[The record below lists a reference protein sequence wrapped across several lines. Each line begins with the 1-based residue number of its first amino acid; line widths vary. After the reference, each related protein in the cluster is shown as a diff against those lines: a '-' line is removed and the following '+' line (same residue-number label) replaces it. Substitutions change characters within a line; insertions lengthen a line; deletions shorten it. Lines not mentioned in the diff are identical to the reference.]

1 MFGGLTSNGTS
12 MSFWLQNPRVL
23 ARLFDEP
30 YRFEFF
36 QAVRLLEN
44 WFTEHGGAR
53 PRDAVPHHVD
63 FRTTLTAT
71 FPPSEIEHASPTN
84 DEGEELKDSAARFH
98 AIVTGEISRAT
109 ITPAF
114 FGLLGS
120 QGALPLRYTE
130 QVVTDAHL
138 LRDRSSQAFFDIF
151 SNRATALFYAAWKKY
166 RLPLHYELARDQ
178 RYRPILQALAG
189 VADHSSS
196 EALHEEPGALVDDAV
211 AGHSAAVRHR
221 AMSAVYLQRTLS
233 DYFGVP
239 IRVEQ
244 FISQKYTVPP
254 RQQSSTG
261 IANMGLNSTAM
272 LGTHVWLRHIRVR
285 LVIGPL
291 SADQY
296 EEFLPG
302 SKRTSALTR
311 LLQLLVGITLEFEVW
326 PVLKR
331 EEVKSLQLGSN
342 GRLNCDAFLST
353 RPSQTDRSDMR
364 YTLNKL
370 SIIGS
375 EQSTGAR

>member
-1 MFGGLTSNGTS
+1 MLGGLTSNGTS

-23 ARLFDEP
+23 ERLFDEP

-44 WFTEHGGAR
+44 LFTQRSGTR
-53 PRDAVPHHVD
+53 PRDAIPHHVS
-63 FRTTLTAT
+63 FRTTLTTT
-71 FPPSEIEHASPTN
+71 FPPSEVEHASPTN
-84 DEGEELKDSAARFH
+84 EGGEDLKDEAARLH
-98 AIVTGEISRAT
+98 AIITGEISRAT
-109 ITPAF
+109 LTPAF

-130 QVVTDAHL
+130 QVVTEAHL
-138 LRDRSSQAFFDIF
+138 NRDRSSQAFFDIF
-151 SNRATALFYAAWKKY
+151 SNRSTALFYAAWKKY

-189 VADHSSS
+189 VADHSSR

-211 AGHSAAVRHR
+211 VGHSAAVRHR

-239 IRVEQ
+239 VRAEQ
-244 FISQKYTVPP
+244 FISQKYVVPP
-254 RQQSSTG
+254 RQQSSAG
-261 IANMGLNSTAM
+261 IANSALNSTAM
-272 LGTHVWLRHIRVR
+272 LGTHVWLRHVRVR

-302 SKRTSALTR
+302 SKRALALTR

-331 EEVKSLQLGSN
+331 EGVKSLQLGSN

-353 RPSQTDRSDMR
+353 RSSQIDRSDMR

-370 SIIGS
+370 SIVGS
-375 EQSTGAR
+375 EQTPGSR